1 MGWRKPYDR
10 WTVEELEAIRPEV
23 KEAIVKASQHYQ
35 GDRSGVQGIA
45 NKYNLEQGLL
55 LVLGSELW
63 DLGFRDAYEKNTD
76 TKLYLKW
83 AEYRDVHT

>member
-1 MGWRKPYDR
+1 MAWRKPYDR
-10 WTVEELEAIRPEV
+10 WTVEELEAIRPAV
-23 KEAIVKASQHYQ
+23 KEAIEKASMHYQ
-35 GDRSGVQGIA
+35 NDRTGVQGLA

-55 LVLGSELW
+55 MILGTDLW
-63 DLGFRDAYEKNTD
+63 WSFKDHYEKNTD